1 MDGPAMGRLSP
12 VRYVA
17 VNIQPICK
25 FPTSDDANALRMR
38 ATYYVLP
45 SHVLMYVGMY
55 VCMWARWVALCS
67 SE

>member
-17 VNIQPICK
+17 VNIQPIYK

-38 ATYYVLP
+38 ATYYYHLMF
-45 SHVLMYVGMY
+45 SCRHVCMY
-55 VCMWARWVALCS
+55 VCMWDRWVALCS